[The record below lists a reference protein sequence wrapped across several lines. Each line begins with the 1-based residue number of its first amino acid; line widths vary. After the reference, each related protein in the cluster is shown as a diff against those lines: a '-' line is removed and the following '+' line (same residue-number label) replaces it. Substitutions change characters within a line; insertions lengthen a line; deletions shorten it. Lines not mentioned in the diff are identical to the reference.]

1 MFTRIFSDAVVQG
14 VDSGDGDL
22 VHLTGVIMENS
33 VDQTQPQ
40 SATKTAVNK
49 VSVKK
54 AIDLGRSGITD
65 GKTKVDVVR
74 IMYPFII
81 DEPPEVIW
89 AAFVDGAGLTEKG
102 AVTYWYNV
110 RRDVKKGKLKISV
123 NPEVDQAG

>member
-1 MFTRIFSDAVVQG
+1 
-14 VDSGDGDL
+14 
-22 VHLTGVIMENS
+22 MENS
-33 VDQTQPQ
+33 VDQTQQQ

-54 AIDLGRSGITD
+54 AIDLGRTGVAD

-81 DEPPEVIW
+81 NEPSEVIW
-89 AAFVDGAGLTEKG
+89 AAFVEGAGLTEKG

-110 RRDVKKGKLKISV
+110 RRDVKKGKLKLSV
-123 NPEVDQAG
+123 SPEVDQAG